1 MVGQDQIIIITKQYE
16 TLRDL
21 LNVGKE
27 AIEQE
32 IANKTP
38 DTNFHEVE
46 ILSPVTKPA
55 RIICQGANY
64 GAHREEAGLEAKRP
78 PFNMIFTKANSAL
91 TGPTMLLLHQT
102 LFNY

>member
-46 ILSPVTKPA
+46 ILSPVTNQPESFAKEQTMVH
-55 RIICQGANY
+55 IGKKQGW
-64 GAHREEAGLEAKRP
+64 KR
-78 PFNMIFTKANSAL
+78 NA
-91 TGPTMLLLHQT
+91 LLLI
-102 LFNY
+102 